1 MEKLKRLNIYINDEL
16 KDYVVKESR
25 RMSMSQSAFIVMCIN
40 YYKEDKDSIIT
51 IEKMVNK
58 FGGKL

>member
-1 MEKLKRLNIYINDEL
+1 MKRLNIYLQEPV
-16 KDYVVKESR
+16 KQYVESESKK
-25 RMSMSQSAFIVMCIN
+25 MGLTQSAFIVMCIN

-58 FGGKL
+58 IGGKL

>member
-1 MEKLKRLNIYINDEL
+1 MKRLNIYLQEPV
-16 KDYVVKESR
+16 KQYVESESKK
-25 RMSMSQSAFIVMCIN
+25 MGLTQSAFIVMCIN

>member
-1 MEKLKRLNIYINDEL
+1 MKRLNIYLQEPV
-16 KDYVVKESR
+16 KQYVESESKK
-25 RMSMSQSAFIVMCIN
+25 MGLTQSAFIVMCVN

>member
-1 MEKLKRLNIYINDEL
+1 MKRLNIYLQEPV
-16 KDYVVKESR
+16 KQYVESESKK
-25 RMSMSQSAFIVMCIN
+25 MGLTQSAFIVMCIN

-58 FGGKL
+58 FGGKLQ